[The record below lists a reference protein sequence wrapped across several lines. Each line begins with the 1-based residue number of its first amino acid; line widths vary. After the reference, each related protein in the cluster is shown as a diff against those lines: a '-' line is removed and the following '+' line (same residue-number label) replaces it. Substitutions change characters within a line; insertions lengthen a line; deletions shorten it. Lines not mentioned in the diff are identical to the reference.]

1 MYNLSSNSLHNIVWI
16 NRHPKYQLLI
26 ELLPVFLQ
34 VNGSGLVSPGPLTP
48 ENYFHEVVSKGKYLL
63 PEYPSAFVIASNIK
77 IFFTEFEIDSNGTES
92 ILNIL
97 MKYAYANTLTGGYGP
112 FTLAPVGQA
121 RTDPHNF
128 RVERKNGGILVT
140 LPGAQLVGY
149 IMTVVPKFPHN
160 QAPPPKRSCQGPPV
174 TNRRKRS
181 ANVGPAPALKESN
194 IRELVNYFFKDRP
207 ENIKPSTKQRNPKI
221 GGEILPSSVKDL
233 LDDTAGSEHRIQ
245 KLLDKFRENSKKSP
259 EKVEDLRVF
268 LSPGSPATYYNA
280 TLINTHSRDVAN

>member
-1 MYNLSSNSLHNIVWI
+1 MCV
-16 NRHPKYQLLI
+16 
-26 ELLPVFLQ
+26 LPVFLQ
-34 VNGSGLVSPGPLTP
+34 VNGCGLVSPGPLTP

-77 IFFTEFEIDSNGTES
+77 IFFTEFEIDSNETES

-121 RTDPHNF
+121 RKDPHNF

-149 IMTVVPKFPHN
+149 IMTVVSKFPHN

-174 TNRRKRS
+174 TSRRKRS
-181 ANVGPAPALKESN
+181 ANVEPAPALKEPK

-207 ENIKPSTKQRNPKI
+207 EPSTKQHNPEI

-233 LDDTAGSEHRIQ
+233 LDNTAASKHRIQ
-245 KLLDKFRENSKKSP
+245 KLLDKFREDSKKSP
-259 EKVEDLRVF
+259 EKVEDLSIF
-268 LSPGSPATYYNA
+268 FSTGSPATYYNT
-280 TLINTHSRDVAN
+280 TLVNTHSKDVAN

>member
-1 MYNLSSNSLHNIVWI
+1 M
-16 NRHPKYQLLI
+16 
-26 ELLPVFLQ
+26 
-34 VNGSGLVSPGPLTP
+34 VS
-48 ENYFHEVVSKGKYLL
+48 EGKYLL

-77 IFFTEFEIDSNGTES
+77 IFFTELEIDSDETDS

-97 MKYAYANTLTGGYGP
+97 MKYAYAATLTGGYGP

-121 RTDPHNF
+121 RKDPHNF
-128 RVERKNGGILVT
+128 RVERKDGGILVT

-160 QAPPPKRSCQGPPV
+160 QAPPSKRSCQGPPV

-181 ANVGPAPALKESN
+181 ANVGPAPVLKESN
-194 IRELVNYFFKDRP
+194 IREMVNYFFKDRS
-207 ENIKPSTKQRNPKI
+207 KPSTKQHNPEI
-221 GGEILPSSVKDL
+221 EREILPSSVKDL
-233 LDDTAGSEHRIQ
+233 LDNTAASKHRIR
-245 KLLDKFRENSKKSP
+245 KLLDKFRENRKESP
-259 EKVEDLRVF
+259 EKVEDLSVF